1 MAIPH
6 FVYLR
11 WLLRWCDNDI
21 YCPRPKWSPVRLHIA
36 PTTIWLLSLHSP
48 VSVSVVTITLWVLG
62 RWSPISWV
70 KVLFGDCLV
79 SRALKVQLPL
89 LLLRRLT
96 EWVIKQQQGSTYC
109 EKSQRNSRRDGK
121 WKKHVAHFVGK
132 KIVAGSLLRSSALF
146 CWVEYFI
153 HENHL
158 CEMQLGHIIITPF
171 ILFLGVIF
179 CPSPEESQ
187 TIKRI
192 TPEGCIS
199 MWEFILRAP
208 KIIYVN
214 CED

>member
-1 MAIPH
+1 MTSIVHVQSGPPFA
-6 FVYLR
+6 
-11 WLLRWCDNDI
+11 
-21 YCPRPKWSPVRLHIA
+21 
-36 PTTIWLLSLHSP
+36 SLHSP

-179 CPSPEESQ
+179 CPRAKRLRESLL
-187 TIKRI
+187 KVAFPCGNSFFGHRRLY
-192 TPEGCIS
+192 
-199 MWEFILRAP
+199 M
-208 KIIYVN
+208 
-214 CED
+214 